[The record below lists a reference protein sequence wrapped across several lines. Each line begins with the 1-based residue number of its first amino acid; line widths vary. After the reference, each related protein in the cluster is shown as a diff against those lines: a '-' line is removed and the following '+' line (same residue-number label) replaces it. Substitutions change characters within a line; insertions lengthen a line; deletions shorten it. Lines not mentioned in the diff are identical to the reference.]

1 MASTNA
7 QRQSDRHKRM
17 LEKGFKKRAF
27 YLDEDTLKRLEA
39 YKTEIR
45 VQSLD
50 EAINELIKR
59 TLS

>member
-50 EAINELIKR
+50 EAINELI
-59 TLS
+59 